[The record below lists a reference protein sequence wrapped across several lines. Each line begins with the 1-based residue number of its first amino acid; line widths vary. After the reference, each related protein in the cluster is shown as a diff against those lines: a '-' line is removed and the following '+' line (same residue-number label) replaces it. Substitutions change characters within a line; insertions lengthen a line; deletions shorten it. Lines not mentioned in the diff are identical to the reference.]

1 MLVSGDFFPAN
12 HKREE
17 TPMSRKRITERFP
30 FLIPLRTAQR
40 RFCFYAA
47 MRFDKNTYCK
57 KTALPL
63 PHLVSKSS
71 APLRNTET
79 GFNMIYQENKIFNL
93 KLAAKALNGLV
104 IKPGETFS
112 FCRAVKRADR
122 KTPYRDG
129 LVMMNGKLT
138 PSYGGGMCQMSDLI
152 FMLFLHSSL
161 TVTERHG
168 HKIKSFPDLGESNAP
183 KGTDATVFEGWLDL
197 KARNTGTQAFQ
208 LCFDFSEDTVT
219 GYLLSDFPAAFDYEI
234 TNGRVF
240 YEKKNGETYEH
251 AEVIQRKLLKS
262 TGEAQSEQLLYTN
275 ICKINYPI
283 TGEETEND
291 ETA

>member
-1 MLVSGDFFPAN
+1 MP
-12 HKREE
+12 
-17 TPMSRKRITERFP
+17 RKRLTERFP
-30 FLIPLRTAQR
+30 FLIPLRTWQR
-40 RFCFYAA
+40 RLFFYAA

-57 KTALPL
+57 KTAPPL
-63 PHLVSKSS
+63 SHIVCKTS

-112 FCRAVKRADR
+112 FCRAVKNADK

-129 LVMMNGKLT
+129 LVMMNGRLT
-138 PSYGGGMCQMSDLI
+138 PSYGGGLCQMTDLI
-152 FMLFLHSSL
+152 FMLFLHSPL

-168 HKIKSFPDLGESNAP
+168 HKVKDFPDLGESGAP

-197 KARNTGTQAFQ
+197 KAKNTAPQSFQ
-208 LCFDFSEDTVT
+208 LCFEFSENTVT
-219 GYLLSDFPAAFDYEI
+219 GFLLSDFPAAFDYEI
-234 TNGRVF
+234 ANGRVF
-240 YEKKNGETYEH
+240 YEKKNGETLEH
-251 AEVIQRKLLKS
+251 AEVIQKMLLRS
-262 TGEAQSEQLLYTN
+262 TGELQSQRLLYTN
-275 ICKINYPI
+275 VCKINYPVSM
-283 TGEETEND
+283 EEND

>member
-1 MLVSGDFFPAN
+1 MA
-12 HKREE
+12 
-17 TPMSRKRITERFP
+17 RKRLTERFP
-30 FLIPLRTAQR
+30 FLIPIRTWQR
-40 RFCFYAA
+40 RLFFYTA

-57 KTALPL
+57 KFAPPL
-63 PHLVSKSS
+63 PHLVCKSS

-93 KLAAKALNGLV
+93 KLAAEAMNGII

-112 FCRAVKRADR
+112 FCRAVKNADK

-152 FMLFLHSSL
+152 FMLFLHSPL

-168 HKIKSFPDLGESNAP
+168 HKIKDFPDLGESGAA

-197 KARNTGTQAFQ
+197 KAKNTAAQTFQ
-208 LCFDFSEDTVT
+208 LCFEFTENTVT
-219 GYLLSDFPAAFDYEI
+219 GFLLSDFPAAFDYEI
-234 TNGRVF
+234 ANGRVF
-240 YEKKNGETYEH
+240 YEKKNGETFEH
-251 AEVIQRKLLKS
+251 AEVIQRRLLKS
-262 TGEAQSEQLLYTN
+262 TGELQSQQLLYTN
-275 ICKINYPI
+275 ICKINYPVAA
-283 TGEETEND
+283 EEDSN